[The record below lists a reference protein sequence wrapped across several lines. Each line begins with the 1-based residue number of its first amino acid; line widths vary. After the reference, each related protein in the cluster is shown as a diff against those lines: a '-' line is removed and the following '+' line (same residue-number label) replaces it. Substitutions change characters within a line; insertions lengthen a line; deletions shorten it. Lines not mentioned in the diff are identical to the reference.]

1 MPRVL
6 TAEEAVKDYI
16 YDGAT
21 IATSGFVGAV
31 HAETISAAVQKLFL
45 ETGHPRDLTLMW
57 AAGQGDSGEKGLNHF
72 GEEGL
77 LKCGIGGHWGLQPR
91 MQKLA
96 LENKFAAY
104 NLPQG
109 VISHMFRDIAAAKV
123 GVITHV
129 GLNTFVDPRL
139 EGGKLN
145 EKAREMGDI
154 VEVINIEGK
163 DLLMYKT
170 RPVDVA
176 IIRATFADE
185 KGNCTMH
192 KEGVFSEALSIAM
205 AAKNSGGKV
214 IVEVEQL
221 VAYGSLDPRLVK
233 IPGAYI
239 DAIVVAENP
248 FETHK
253 MTNGSYFNPAFTG
266 EVRIPVD
273 RVAPLPMGD
282 RKIIARRAAM
292 ELVPDAL
299 VNLGIGMPEGVATIC
314 AEEGLKGMVLT
325 TESGTIGGVPAAG
338 GDFGV
343 TINPDCVLDQ
353 PYQFDFY
360 DGGGLDVAFLGLAQ
374 TDKVGNIN
382 VSKFGPKIAGCG
394 GFINIT
400 QNSRKVVYCGTF
412 TTGGLKVH
420 VEDNKLV
427 IDQEGKVKKFVD
439 TVEQITFSGK
449 YAARIG
455 QPVLY
460 ITERAVFKLGHDG
473 VELIEVAPGIDIQT
487 QILDQMDFR
496 PIIKGTPKTMDTRI
510 FSENLMGLSLE

>member
-1 MPRVL
+1 MPKIM
-6 TAEEAVKDYI
+6 TAAEAVKEFF

-21 IATSGFVGAV
+21 VATSGFVGAV
-31 HAETISAAVQKLFL
+31 HAETVSAAVQAQFL
-45 ETGHPRDLTLMW
+45 ETGHPKDLTLMW
-57 AAGQGDSGEKGLNHF
+57 AAGQGDSKEKCLNHY

-77 LKCGIGGHWGLQPR
+77 LKCAIGGHWGLQPR

-109 VISHMFRDIAAAKV
+109 VLSQLFRDIAAGKV
-123 GVITHV
+123 GVLTHV

-145 EKAREMGDI
+145 DKAKENGDI
-154 VEVINIEGK
+154 VEVVNVAGK
-163 DLLMYKT
+163 ELLLYKA
-170 RPVDVA
+170 RPVNVGV
-176 IIRATFADE
+176 IRASFADTQ
-185 KGNCTMH
+185 GNCTMH
-192 KEGVFSEALSIAM
+192 KEGVFAEALAIAM

-214 IVEVEQL
+214 IVEVEK
-221 VAYGSLDPRLVK
+221 VVEYGSLDTRLVK

-248 FETHK
+248 METHK

-266 EVRIPVD
+266 EIRVPMD
-273 RVAPLPMGD
+273 AVAPLPMGD

-292 ELVPDAL
+292 ELVPDAM
-299 VNLGIGMPEGVATIC
+299 VNLGIGMPEGVATVC
-314 AEEGLKGMVLT
+314 AEEGLEGMVLT
-325 TESGTIGGVPAAG
+325 TESGTIGGVPAGG

-343 TINPDCVLDQ
+343 TTNPDCVLDQ

-374 TDKVGNIN
+374 MDKVGNIN

-412 TTGGLKVH
+412 TTGGLKIH
-420 VEDNKLV
+420 VENNKLV
-427 IDQEGKVKKFVD
+427 IDQEGKTKKFLD
-439 TVEQITFSGK
+439 TVEQVTFSGE
-449 YAARIG
+449 YANKVG

-460 ITERAVFKLGHDG
+460 ITERAVFKLTPEG
-473 VELIEVAPGIDIQT
+473 VELIEVAPGIDLQT
-487 QILDQMDFR
+487 QVLDLMDFK
-496 PIIKGTPKTMDTRI
+496 PIIKDVKEMDARI
-510 FSENLMGLSLE
+510 FSEGLMGLTL